1 MKSIT
6 KTLLALLSMV
16 IVSFCNTAWC
26 QVEHVGALKNIM
38 HKGDISPQ
46 IDLKD
51 LAKKKNL
58 YALGAVGNLKGE
70 IIVLDGSPYVTS
82 VKNNEVLMNHSFD
95 NSASLLVYTQVERW
109 QEITIPAT
117 ALSYKELEPFV
128 ESAASRHDVD
138 TSMPF
143 PFLLKGQ
150 IEELD
155 WHVIDWK
162 QGDTV
167 HTHEKH
173 KKAGAYGTIKNE
185 NVVILGF
192 FSKKHTGI
200 FTHHSSDMHLHFK
213 TEDSKHAG
221 HLDNLILGKEI
232 KLFLP
237 IDK

>member
-1 MKSIT
+1 MKIFS
-6 KTLLALLSMV
+6 KTFLALLPMALMLFGNS
-16 IVSFCNTAWC
+16 AWS

-38 HKGDISPQ
+38 HKNDISPQ
-46 IDLKD
+46 IELKE
-51 LAKKKNL
+51 LAIMKNL

-70 IIVLDGSPYVTS
+70 IIILDSKPHVTS
-82 VKNNEVLMNHSFD
+82 VKNNAVLMNHSFD
-95 NSASLLVYTQVERW
+95 NSASLLVYSQVEQW
-109 QEITIPAT
+109 QETTIPA
-117 ALSYKELEPFV
+117 AISSYEELEPFI
-128 ESAASRHDVD
+128 ETIATDYGVD
-138 TSMPF
+138 ASMPF

-150 IEELD
+150 VDELD

-162 QGDTV
+162 KGDTV

-200 FTHHSSDMHLHFK
+200 FTHHSSNMHLHFK
-213 TEDSKHAG
+213 TEDSKQAG
-221 HLDNLILGKEI
+221 HLDDLMLGKDV

-237 IDK
+237 N